1 MHISVGVS
9 FRLYLRQQILV
20 ACVDQELTSSLRMYQ
35 SLTHKTFSLNHFV
48 CADLF
53 ILIAFVDDVRR
64 YPHQQPVLRIVIE
77 QGIHLVVEIST
88 GAEGTETTTT
98 ISGEEIAIITTATTI
113 AITIG
118 VDQAAVMLVV
128 VCQL

>member
-9 FRLYLRQQILV
+9 LRLYLRQQILV

-35 SLTHKTFSLNHFV
+35 SLTHKTFSLNHFL

-64 YPHQQPVLRIVIE
+64 YPQQQPVLRTMIE
-77 QGIHLVVEIST
+77 QGIRLVAGIST

-98 ISGEEIAIITTATTI
+98 IIGEEITTTATTI

>member
-1 MHISVGVS
+1 MGVS
-9 FRLYLRQQILV
+9 LRLYLRQQILV

-35 SLTHKTFSLNHFV
+35 SLTRKTFSLNHFV

-64 YPHQQPVLRIVIE
+64 YPQQQPVLRTMIE
-77 QGIHLVVEIST
+77 QGIRLVAGIST

-98 ISGEEIAIITTATTI
+98 IIGEEITTTATTI

>member
-9 FRLYLRQQILV
+9 LRLYLRQQILV
-20 ACVDQELTSSLRMYQ
+20 ACVDQELTLSLRMYQ
-35 SLTHKTFSLNHFV
+35 SLTHKTFSLNHSL

-64 YPHQQPVLRIVIE
+64 YPHQQPVLRTMIE
-77 QGIHLVVEIST
+77 QGIRLVAGIST

-98 ISGEEIAIITTATTI
+98 IIGEEITTTATTI

>member
-35 SLTHKTFSLNHFV
+35 SLTHKTFSLNHFL

-64 YPHQQPVLRIVIE
+64 YPHQQPVLRTMIE
-77 QGIHLVVEIST
+77 QGIRLVAGIST

-98 ISGEEIAIITTATTI
+98 IIGEEITTTATTI

>member
-1 MHISVGVS
+1 
-9 FRLYLRQQILV
+9 
-20 ACVDQELTSSLRMYQ
+20 MYQ
-35 SLTHKTFSLNHFV
+35 SLTRKTFSLNHFL

-64 YPHQQPVLRIVIE
+64 YPHQQPVLRTMIE
-77 QGIHLVVEIST
+77 QGIRLVAGIST

-98 ISGEEIAIITTATTI
+98 IIGEEITIITTATTI
-113 AITIG
+113 AIATGADLVAI
-118 VDQAAVMLVV
+118 MLVA